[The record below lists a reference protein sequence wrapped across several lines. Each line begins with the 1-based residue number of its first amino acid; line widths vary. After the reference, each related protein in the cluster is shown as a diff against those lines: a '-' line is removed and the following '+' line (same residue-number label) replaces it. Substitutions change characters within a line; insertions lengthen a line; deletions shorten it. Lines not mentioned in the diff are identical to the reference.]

1 LKLQIGI
8 DGKSYEVEVEIIE
21 DDAAPRH
28 PAYIPPQASAAA
40 MPTNVAL
47 PAAPK
52 KSAGPAEPSNVDESK
67 VCRSPIAGMVVKVVA
82 QPGQTIQPNDMLMV
96 LEAMKME
103 TNVTSPVGGKVK
115 NITVNN
121 GDAVQLNQILA
132 EFE

>member
-28 PAYIPPQASAAA
+28 PAYVPPQASAAA

-52 KSAGPAEPSNVDESK
+52 QPAGPAEPSNVDESK
-67 VCRSPIAGMVVKVVA
+67 VCRSPIAGMVVKVAA
-82 QPGQTIQPNDMLMV
+82 QPDQTIQTNDLLLV

-121 GDAVQLNQILA
+121 GDAVQLNQILV